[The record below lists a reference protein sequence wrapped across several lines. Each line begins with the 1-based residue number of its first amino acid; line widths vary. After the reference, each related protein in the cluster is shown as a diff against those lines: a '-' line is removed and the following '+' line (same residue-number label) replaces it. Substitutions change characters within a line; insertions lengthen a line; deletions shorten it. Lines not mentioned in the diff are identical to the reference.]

1 MANCVAGSDH
11 PCHSNYGSHEKKRQ
25 QQLTLPVRQ
34 VPLGVLPVHG
44 PMSLDRRQIDK
55 SAPTRGGLAG
65 WQRKRVVNFIEQY
78 LSETITLS
86 TLATLV
92 QLSPFHFARA
102 FKQTL
107 GLPPHRYH
115 MSRRIERA
123 KALLADRSVTEVA
136 VAVGY
141 AETSSFSSRF
151 RRATGISPSNF
162 AALRRRS
169 LTAGSTPKGQSAR
182 EAAPVPRRMTVG

>member
-1 MANCVAGSDH
+1 MPNCVVGSDQR
-11 PCHSNYGSHEKKRQ
+11 CHRLHEKKRQ
-25 QQLTLPVRQ
+25 QESKLPARQ
-34 VPLGVLPVHG
+34 APLGVLPVHG
-44 PMSLDRRQIDK
+44 PLTLDSRQTDK
-55 SAPTRGGLAG
+55 SALARGGLAG
-65 WQRKRVVNFIEQY
+65 WQRKRVVDFIEQH

-86 TLATLV
+86 TLAAMV

-162 AALRRRS
+162 AATRRGS
-169 LTAGSTPKGQSAR
+169 LAAGSNAKGQNTR
-182 EAAPVPRRMTVG
+182 EAAPVPHRTTAD